1 MSKEQKKNIFSEN
14 PWNDT
19 PYYDMFVEEWVKYG
33 PVDGKNRRFDI
44 YWRNRFRDYTCN
56 FTKHECYKW
65 PERI

>member
-19 PYYDMFVEEWVKYG
+19 PYYDMFIEEWVKYG
-33 PVDGKNRRFDI
+33 PVDNNNRRYQI
-44 YWRNRFRDYTCN
+44 TYNNRFRSSCEN

>member
-1 MSKEQKKNIFSEN
+1 MSKKQKKNIFSEK

-19 PYYDMFVEEWVKYG
+19 PYYDMFVEEWIRYG
-33 PVDGKNRRFDI
+33 PVDINQCHEI
-44 YWRNRFRDYTCN
+44 YDRNRFRGYYCN